1 MDTDYSTLFTDSTKN
16 NRMHLLYDV
25 SKNGQVF
32 RFFDGPPFA
41 TGTPHYGHILVGVVK
56 DCILKY
62 QNMSGYSCLN
72 KVGYDCHG
80 VPIESIANKELNINS
95 LEDLHNIGMERFNL
109 FCKQKIG
116 EFERSWEPIYMKM
129 GRWANFDDVYKTI
142 DLKYMESVMWGFSEL
157 YKKNLIYRSY
167 KVTAYSPKL
176 QSPLSNF
183 EATQNYKEIDTRS
196 IYVKFKILD
205 DTAETKTYIVAW
217 TTTPWTLPSNI
228 ALCVN
233 DDLEYEYIQTDS
245 KDSKEI
251 YIFGKDKYKNCGFK
265 NPKILKTVKGK
276 DLVGLKYEPIY
287 DYFKSDLKSDKYH
300 QIVSDDYVKDSG
312 TTGTDVVH
320 LAPVFGEDDYRV
332 CKEKNIITDDD
343 IAMLE
348 PVDENCVFNNKIKK
362 YEGRFVFDV
371 ETDII
376 KELKERNIHLKTQQ
390 IKHEYPFC
398 YRTDTPLVY
407 KVCKSFYVN
416 IQSIKDRMIELNKET
431 NWFPSNIG
439 SGRFHKWLE
448 GAKDWCI
455 SRSRYFGTPIP
466 VWINENDSNDMIIIG
481 SIGELEQFMG
491 EKITDLHPEYL
502 NKLIIKKITDEGR
515 ELSED
520 NSEHKNVSLTN
531 SFGLK
536 TYKRVDDVFDCWFES
551 GSMTFAQYHYPF
563 ENKNKFDDYD
573 SMCDFICEGIDQTRG
588 WFYTLFVMSVALFDK
603 KPAKNIMVMGHILDS
618 EKRKLSKK
626 LQNYV
631 DPTILIDTYGADAV
645 RLYLLQS
652 PSTYTESLAFKED
665 DIKNI
670 VKDLFQFK
678 NCVDFLFEHTKN
690 QYHHNVVFDKNAYKT
705 TDNPMD
711 LWIMQHIQ
719 QTGFDII
726 NYMNKY
732 EIARST
738 RRLIDMIEDITNWY
752 IKFNRD
758 RLKGKCGNDEWIKS
772 TSVLTYI
779 IKKYLIML
787 TPFAPFITQSLYNK
801 MIDSRLI
808 ESEYKYIQQESFSF
822 ENNTNN
828 TNILDTFNLL
838 KKVSCLVRSS
848 RMKTKTH
855 TSAKT
860 PIKYC
865 DICMDSDFKLK
876 QIESCIDLIQSELN
890 IMDIKYSKL
899 SGNIKYKIVP
909 NKAILGKKYKKI
921 ANDIYKFLE
930 NLTELNKLNEII
942 RKDNSIRLYINGNV
956 YDILEEEYTKDP
968 IFNSDEIFEDD
979 ILVKIDFTYDEE
991 IQNMHNLKRFV
1002 SHIQNQRKIMGLHP
1016 WDKISIEVSQDD
1028 FNIVSNNIEY
1038 MKKRLECEVN
1048 THSELE
1054 GNIIYEDE
1062 DTGKKICY
1070 FVKLLIYNDDLI
1082 ITIY

>member
-1 MDTDYSTLFTDSTKN
+1 MDTDYSTIFNDSTGN
-16 NRMHLLYDV
+16 NKMHLLYDV
-25 SKNGQVF
+25 SKNNNNF

-41 TGTPHYGHILVGVVK
+41 TGTPHYGHILVGVTK
-56 DCILKY
+56 DTILKY
-62 QNMSGYSCLN
+62 QNMSGYACLN

-95 LEDLHNIGMERFNL
+95 LEDLRNIGMDKFNS

-142 DLKYMESVMWGFSEL
+142 DLKYMESVFWAFSEL
-157 YKKNLIYRSY
+157 YKKNLVYRSY

-196 IYVKFKILD
+196 IYVRFKILD
-205 DTAETKTYIVAW
+205 KFESFNETKKNLYIVAW

-228 ALCVN
+228 ALCIN
-233 DDLEYEYIQTDS
+233 SELEYDLIQVESDNSDTEVYIL
-245 KDSKEI
+245 
-251 YIFGKDKYKNCGFK
+251 GKDKHKNCGFK
-265 NPKILKTVKGK
+265 NAKILKTVKGK
-276 DLVGLKYEPIY
+276 DLIGIRYEPLY
-287 DYFKSDLKSDKYH
+287 DYFTSEKYH
-300 QIVSDDYVKDSG
+300 HIVSDDYVKDSG

-332 CKEKNIITDDD
+332 CKEKNIVTDDD
-343 IAMLE
+343 IANLE
-348 PVDENCVFNNKIKK
+348 PVDENCIFNDKIAK
-362 YEGRFVFDV
+362 YSGRFVFDV

-376 KELKERNIHLKTQQ
+376 KELKERKIHLKTQQ

-416 IQSIKDRMIELNKET
+416 VQTIKDRMIHLNKET
-431 NWFPSNIG
+431 NWYPSNIG
-439 SGRFHKWLE
+439 SGRFQKWLE

-466 VWINENDSNDMIIIG
+466 VWINESDSNDMIVIG
-481 SIGELEQFMG
+481 SIDELKHHTGENVE
-491 EKITDLHPEYL
+491 DLHPEYL
-502 NKLIIKKITDEGR
+502 NKLIIKKMSDE
-515 ELSED
+515 
-520 NSEHKNVSLTN
+520 
-531 SFGLK
+531 GLK

-563 ENKNKFDDYD
+563 ENKNIFDGYD
-573 SMCDFICEGIDQTRG
+573 SMCDFICEGVDQTRG
-588 WFYTLFVMSVALFDK
+588 WFYTLFVISVALFDK

-626 LQNYV
+626 LQNYT
-631 DPTILIDTYGADAV
+631 DPTVLIDTYGADAV

-652 PSTYTESLAFKED
+652 PSTYGEPLAFKED

-690 QYHHNVVFDKNAYKT
+690 QIHHNVNFDINAYKHT
-705 TDNPMD
+705 MNPMD

-719 QTGFDII
+719 QTGTDII

-732 EIARST
+732 EVARST
-738 RRLIDMIEDITNWY
+738 KKLIDMIEDITNWY
-752 IKFNRD
+752 VKFNRD

-772 TSVLTYI
+772 TSVFAYI
-779 IKKYLIML
+779 TKKYLVML
-787 TPFAPFITQSLYNK
+787 TPFAPFITQSLYDK
-801 MIDSRLI
+801 MKQSNLI
-808 ESEYKYIQQESFSF
+808 ESDFTYIQEESYKFKIFDDEKNS
-822 ENNTNN
+822 E
-828 TNILDTFNLL
+828 ILDTFNLL
-838 KKVSCLVRSS
+838 KKVSRLVRSS

-865 DICMDSDFKLK
+865 EICMDSDFKLK

-899 SGNIKYKIVP
+899 SDNIKYKIVP
-909 NKAILGKKYKKI
+909 NKAILGKKYKKF
-921 ANDIYKFLE
+921 ATEIYKFLE
-930 NLTELNKLNEII
+930 NITELKDII
-942 RKDNSIRLYINGNV
+942 QKDNSIRLYINGMV
-956 YDILEEEYTKDP
+956 YDILEEEYTKEP
-968 IFNSDEIFEDD
+968 KFSDDELFEDD

-1002 SHIQNQRKIMGLHP
+1002 SQIQNQRKIMGLHP
-1016 WDKISIEVSQDD
+1016 WNKISIEVYRDD
-1028 FNIVSNNIEY
+1028 FNIVSNNVEY

-1048 THSELE
+1048 PHSESE

-1062 DTGKKICY
+1062 DSGKKICY
-1070 FVKLLIYNDDLI
+1070 YVKLL
-1082 ITIY
+1082 